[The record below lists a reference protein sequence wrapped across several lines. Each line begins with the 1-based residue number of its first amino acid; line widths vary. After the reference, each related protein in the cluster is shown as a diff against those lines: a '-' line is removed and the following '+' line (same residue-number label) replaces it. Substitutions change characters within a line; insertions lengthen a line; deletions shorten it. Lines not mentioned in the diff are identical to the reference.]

1 MDLKDAYELYLAG
14 DVVEDPFTSA
24 PDLEYVMYE
33 EEADYVWRMV
43 VLPIDAVG
51 ADLSLEATP
60 GCTQKEED
68 ERFERIRQWMGEK
81 GVVASLA
88 ECPPIARM
96 TGEFG
101 LDLVDGR
108 HRLALAHQYG
118 MTEVRL
124 MLGAAPGWAP
134 TCDVAPAI

>member
-1 MDLKDAYELYLAG
+1 MDMQEAYELYLVG
-14 DVVEDPFTSA
+14 EVVEDPFTTA
-24 PDLEYVMYE
+24 PDFEYVMCD
-33 EEADYVWRMV
+33 EEADYIWRMV

-60 GCTQKEED
+60 GCTQEDED
-68 ERFERIRQWMGEK
+68 ERFERIRQWMSEK
-81 GVVASLA
+81 GIVASLA

-96 TGEFG
+96 TDKFG
-101 LDLVDGR
+101 LDLIDGR

-118 MTEVRL
+118 LTEVRL

-134 TCDVAPAI
+134 ACVVAPVI